1 MDRASLEVSMKRRF
15 LAPLLALSLLTL
27 SSCAAMVRYESPSLA
42 NRPTGSSHVVRSLGF
57 LWGLIP
63 PSRISLE
70 QCGPEG
76 IQAMKG
82 RQGFIDGLITYGTGG
97 IVTSYKVKIWCA
109 EGR

>member
-1 MDRASLEVSMKRRF
+1 MKRWIT
-15 LAPLLALSLLTL
+15 APLLALLFLAFQPG
-27 SSCAAMVRYESPSLA
+27 CAAMVRYNSPSLA
-42 NRPTGSSHVVRSLGF
+42 NRPTATSHTVRSLGY
-57 LWGLIP
+57 LWGIIP

-76 IQAMKG
+76 IQDMKV

-109 EGR
+109 EGS